1 MGWVANR
8 FGDVGARSKG
18 SRIRMHG
25 PRSPRNGRHPLPAE
39 IVVTILDA
47 DARDRATGTTA
58 SAARNSAERR
68 GVHLVHPAGPAALRT
83 SATISAV
90 SDRAPHHPR
99 TDAWSRRSGAA

>member
-47 DARDRATGTTA
+47 DARDRAMGTTA
-58 SAARNSAERR
+58 GAARNSAESR
-68 GVHLVHPAGPAALRT
+68 GVHMVHPAGPVALRT
-83 SATISAV
+83 SATIPAGP
-90 SDRAPHHPR
+90 DRAPHCPR
-99 TDAWSRRSGAA
+99 AAARSRRSGAA